1 MFDVKV
7 TTNKRLP
14 ACGAAC
20 MVSFLDYYGETVTM
34 EEMEKECNITLA
46 GSSAGD
52 LQKVMRAHGLDG
64 RAYETDAD
72 GVIKADRPSIIWWKY
87 NHWCICCG
95 LDEAG
100 NVVIMNPNR
109 GRFGM
114 SKELFASFYSGVALF
129 NGEPGDLEVAE

>member
-34 EEMEKECNITLA
+34 EEAEKECKVTIA
-46 GSSAGD
+46 GSTAKD
-52 LQKVMRAHGLDG
+52 LRDVMNAHGLDG
-64 RAYETDAD
+64 RIFKTDTD
-72 GVIKADRPSIIWWKY
+72 GVINADRPSIIWWKY

-95 LDEAG
+95 LDENG
-100 NVVIMNPNR
+100 KVVIMNPNR
-109 GRFGM
+109 GRFGL
-114 SKELFASFYSGVALF
+114 SRSTFGAFYSGVAIF
-129 NGEPGDLEVAE
+129 NGEPADLEG